1 MLVYTD
7 KGLNTM
13 SQIFH
18 KLYRNQLCRGL
29 YKEKARPILLN
40 SWEACHFEVNEDN
53 CLDLARQA
61 GELGIELFVLDDG
74 WFKNRCDDTQG
85 LGDWLEDEEKFS
97 HGLKTLAQ
105 KIKEK
110 GLLFG
115 LWFEPE
121 MISKNSE
128 LYKNHPDWVIRSMD
142 YEPILSRC
150 QYVLDLSNIEV
161 CNYLVEKYLIY

>member
-1 MLVYTD
+1 MNPTTFGWTLSGKEKFVSPEAVLVYTD

-85 LGDWLEDEEKFS
+85 LGDWLEDEAIPTWIKNFS
-97 HGLKTLAQ
+97 
-105 KIKEK
+105 
-110 GLLFG
+110 
-115 LWFEPE
+115 
-121 MISKNSE
+121 SKN
-128 LYKNHPDWVIRSMD
+128 
-142 YEPILSRC
+142 
-150 QYVLDLSNIEV
+150 
-161 CNYLVEKYLIY
+161 

>member
-74 WFKNRCDDTQG
+74 WFGKRDDDYSS
-85 LGDWLEDEEKFS
+85 LGDWVEYREKLN
-97 HGLKTLAQ
+97 GRLQNIA
-105 KIKEK
+105 EK
-110 GLLFG
+110 VHAKGMKFG
-115 LWFEPE
+115 LWVEPE
-121 MISKNSE
+121 MISEDSE
-128 LYKNHPDWVIRSMD
+128 LFRAHPDWAFQVPNRPRSK
-142 YEPILSRC
+142 IGRAH
-150 QYVLDLSNIEV
+150 V
-161 CNYLVEKYLIY
+161 